1 MQTKRLHQPEDL
13 IISHISCLGVWLTLL
28 PVLNQGNCTGMHR
41 VMSILLH
48 AVTGKSS
55 WEALSSGP
63 KRKAIKPRPPGVR
76 LDVAKK
82 TPKKSSSSSSASSSC
97 NRLETCSNHPTS
109 PAEPQVAGSTRLKSG
124 RYRHHDLHRQRDVH
138 LSLQSK
144 WPSATL
150 PQASKEHIQDQSGP
164 TLTKCD
170 RSVLPLLVARQH
182 CAVQAI
188 LASTKR

>member
-1 MQTKRLHQPEDL
+1 
-13 IISHISCLGVWLTLL
+13 
-28 PVLNQGNCTGMHR
+28 MHR

-55 WEALSSGP
+55 WEAPSSGP

-170 RSVLPLLVARQH
+170 RSVLPVWCTSELRRPSNVGLDQAVKLTIYMMLAGIDIPLVLPLMAK
-182 CAVQAI
+182 
-188 LASTKR
+188 S

>member
-1 MQTKRLHQPEDL
+1 MWQ
-13 IISHISCLGVWLTLL
+13 
-28 PVLNQGNCTGMHR
+28 
-41 VMSILLH
+41 
-48 AVTGKSS
+48 
-55 WEALSSGP
+55 
-63 KRKAIKPRPPGVR
+63 RKH
-76 LDVAKK
+76 
-82 TPKKSSSSSSASSSC
+82 KKSSSSSSAPSSC

-109 PAEPQVAGSTRLKSG
+109 PAEPQVAGSTQLKSG

-170 RSVLPLLVARQH
+170 RSVLPVWCTSALRHVGLDQAVKLTIYMMLAGIQLTGSHAFWIFLGQCRLHLLYGEVVGLPSPESSLTTTRCLDGQLFRKK
-182 CAVQAI
+182 
-188 LASTKR
+188 LATLLLWFPMASRC